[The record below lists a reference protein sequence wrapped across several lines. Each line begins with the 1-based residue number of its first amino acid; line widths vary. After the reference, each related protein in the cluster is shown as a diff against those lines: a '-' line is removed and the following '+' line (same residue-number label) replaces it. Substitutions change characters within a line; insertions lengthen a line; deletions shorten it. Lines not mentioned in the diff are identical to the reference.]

1 MVLQL
6 AKQAGM
12 KVITSAGSVDK
23 VAFMRSLRADAA
35 FNYRTADM
43 RAVLEKEG
51 PVDLFWDNVGS
62 EVLDVALEFTAVQAR
77 FLEKIF
83 YETIPP
89 QLASGALKYS
99 EEITTGLDKVGE
111 VISAVQRGTNRGK
124 AVVAAEQ

>member
-77 FLEKIF
+77 FLECGMISDTTRASRLSRSPF
-83 YETIPP
+83 VPP
-89 QLASGALKYS
+89 NFLSIILIK
-99 EEITTGLDKVGE
+99 
-111 VISAVQRGTNRGK
+111 
-124 AVVAAEQ
+124 